1 MEVIMLTYE
10 RYKKSDSQNVRGFL
24 SEFEYEK

>member
-10 RYKKSDSQNVRGFL
+10 RHTKSDNQNVIGFL

>member
-10 RYKKSDSQNVRGFL
+10 RYTKSDSQNVRGFL